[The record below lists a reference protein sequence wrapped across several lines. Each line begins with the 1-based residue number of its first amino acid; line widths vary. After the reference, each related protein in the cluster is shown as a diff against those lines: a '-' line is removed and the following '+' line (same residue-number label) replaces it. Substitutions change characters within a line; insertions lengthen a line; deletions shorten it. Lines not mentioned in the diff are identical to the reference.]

1 MENNLTVP
9 QNIKHTVTTQ
19 PNKSTPR
26 YIPTINEDICPHQ
39 TLSTDIHSSIIYIT
53 KRWKLHKCPSTEE
66 WIDKMLYPWS
76 GILYSNKKKLSADM
90 GYVDKSWNILL
101 NERSHSQRTTDCT
114 VSLIW
119 NAQNRKDYVDR
130 NYIALGKVGP
140 LEELWDWG
148 EGVKAKRVW
157 WDFGGE
163 GNKTVLKLWWW
174 MINSL
179 II

>member
-1 MENNLTVP
+1 MDCSLPDSSGHGILQARILEWVAIAFSRGSYWPRDQTWVP
-9 QNIKHTVTTQ
+9 QIQ
-19 PNKSTPR
+19 ADS
-26 YIPTINEDICPHQ
+26 
-39 TLSTDIHSSIIYIT
+39 LSSEPQGSPYNV
-53 KRWKLHKCPSTEE
+53 
-66 WIDKMLYPWS
+66 
-76 GILYSNKKKLSADM
+76 ILYSNKKKLSADM